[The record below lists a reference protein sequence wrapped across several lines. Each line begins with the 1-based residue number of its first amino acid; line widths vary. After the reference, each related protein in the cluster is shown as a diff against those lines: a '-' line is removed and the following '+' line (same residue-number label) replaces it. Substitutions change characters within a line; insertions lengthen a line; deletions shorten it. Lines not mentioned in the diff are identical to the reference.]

1 MHCAS
6 HRELTHALRT
16 KHVEQELLLIIVN
29 IWVAERAHSDFAPFL
44 LIDVRTDLSLL
55 RGGVRRRLL
64 YKVLLNADVAGA
76 LAGRVDPTFNG
87 HRLKVLC
94 GVERGKR
101 RRFGQIRGAYY
112 SFQPPLVERRH
123 PVFGDQEA
131 RRIAV

>member
-1 MHCAS
+1 MSPGHS
-6 HRELTHALRT
+6 LG
-16 KHVEQELLLIIVN
+16 VLI
-29 IWVAERAHSDFAPFL
+29 
-44 LIDVRTDLSLL
+44 
-55 RGGVRRRLL
+55 
-64 YKVLLNADVAGA
+64 K
-76 LAGRVDPTFNG
+76 TFNG